1 MISRSNFRPFYSRT
15 LFGRLRDFFSSS
27 FYIWLVI
34 HLWNFRVNRLFC
46 SAKNILSKNFVRATK
61 YTKMFGLLSS
71 LFWHID
77 NEHLLSRL
85 KAAMVSLKTSATE
98 DNFFLIIWN
107 FVVKNLCDKIS
118 KMKNLSRQFCWIFHW
133 LSRGVLHFFWGCCFH
148 GEICKTKWPLFDFLE
163 KTEKSRFWTS
173 NFSIKTAP
181 N

>member
-1 MISRSNFRPFYSRT
+1 
-15 LFGRLRDFFSSS
+15 
-27 FYIWLVI
+27 
-34 HLWNFRVNRLFC
+34 
-46 SAKNILSKNFVRATK
+46 
-61 YTKMFGLLSS
+61 MFGLLSS

-98 DNFFLIIWN
+98 DNFFIIIWN

-163 KTEKSRFWTS
+163 KTEKRRFWTS
-173 NFSIKTAP
+173 NFSIKTASNKIFFELILMP
-181 N
+181 VPRGSFWTPEFLSEALYEDCSWRFQRYR